1 MSCLRKARGSSAYK
15 SSFYTVELG
24 AAGSDRHQTLS
35 HRVSSTSTT
44 AAGTHP
50 SPVLHRHLLR
60 ALRIRKEATEK
71 KFERGAATEWA
82 EEGPKTNFFVTGIRV
97 LFSLPPPQNPTSNLS
112 RRKNPFLKKKKS
124 KKIGNPDRKYGVFV
138 LFSALGQLLPKP
150 KNLKKILL
158 PLPHRLPRPHLLNP
172 TADHLP
178 RSHPRSVLECV
189 SPINRP
195 SLHRRV
201 RKQPIVVP
209 RAAIPRSRSVPP
221 VWFNSPPPT
230 LVDRPSEPLS
240 WSCSPLRPA

>member
-1 MSCLRKARGSSAYK
+1 M
-15 SSFYTVELG
+15 ELG

-35 HRVSSTSTT
+35 HKVPSTSTT

-60 ALRIRKEATEK
+60 TLRIRKEAKEK

-97 LFSLPPPQNPTSNLS
+97 LFSLPPSTKSHKQPIATEKPFPQE
-112 RRKNPFLKKKKS
+112 KKS
-124 KKIGNPDRKYGVFV
+124 KKIGIQIGSTESSYFS
-138 LFSALGQLLPKP
+138 LFSANFYPNQ
-150 KNLKKILL
+150 KNLKKNT
-158 PLPHRLPRPHLLNP
+158 PPSPPPPSNTTPRSRPHLLNP

-178 RSHPRSVLECV
+178 RSHPRPVLECV
-189 SPINRP
+189 SPINRT

-201 RKQPIVVP
+201 RKQLIVVP
-209 RAAIPRSRSVPP
+209 RAAIPRSRFVPP

-230 LVDRPSEPLS
+230 LVDRPSESFS
-240 WSCSPLRPA
+240 WFCSPLRSA